1 MYYNGRDMGLREYMN
16 NINDIN
22 KDSIYYNEG
31 FCNIVLDYLSSC
43 DPLKQDCEFLKENG
57 YCISDFLDE
66 EIVGDIE
73 TYLRE
78 LNLVQYL

>member
-1 MYYNGRDMGLREYMN
+1 MYYNGRDMDLREYMN

-31 FCNIVLDYLSSC
+31 FYNIVLDYLSSC
-43 DPLKQDCEFLKENG
+43 KPLKQDYEFLKENG

-66 EIVGDIE
+66 
-73 TYLRE
+73 
-78 LNLVQYL
+78 